1 MPPGGEG
8 ARGSTDTAARCTIH
22 RASLWSSC
30 VVLPLLALTWMSA
43 VLAVTD
49 RRSALFQILFAVFD
63 SLEGFVIVM
72 VHCILRREVGL
83 AGTPLPGPLR
93 GRHLQR
99 PCGQILGPGGRWRC
113 SFRAPHFCKAGL
125 PGRWLLSESASSRER
140 PPTRPMLAPT
150 GRAALSP
157 GVCGTQSHRRRR
169 WLSAPLRLLSRSTL
183 GLSGREQERAVTHP
197 CRLPRSSS

>member
-1 MPPGGEG
+1 MGPEGRGGRGGEAQRGRGAPPGGEGGEG
-8 ARGSTDTAARCTIH
+8 ARGSADTAARCTVH

-99 PCGQILGPGGRWRC
+99 PCGQILGPGGRWGR
-113 SFRAPHFCKAGL
+113 SFQAPHFCKAGL
-125 PGRWLLSESASSRER
+125 PERWLLSESASSQER
-140 PPTRPMLAPT
+140 PPRAPCWLGLG
-150 GRAALSP
+150 GRLSP
-157 GVCGTQSHRRRR
+157 
-169 WLSAPLRLLSRSTL
+169 L
-183 GLSGREQERAVTHP
+183 GCLGPKATGDVGGF
-197 CRLPRSSS
+197 